1 MTIATIYLLVLFYFT
16 YLLIKLK
23 KMRSLTENMQKVE
36 FKTKVLMIMASVH
49 TNLIQQII
57 LAIKV
62 DSLLQNYNKK

>member
-36 FKTKVLMIMASVH
+36 FKTKVLMIVASVH

-62 DSLLQNYNKK
+62 DLLLQNYNKK